1 MINTHPALAD
11 EKQKCCGCTA
21 CMNSCPTSA
30 IKMLSDNEGF
40 LYPTIDENICINCG
54 LCEKVCNFKNHF
66 NNDSLKNRDIKVYA
80 LKHKNEN
87 TRNASMSGGAFTAFS
102 DEILRNNGV
111 VYGCAL
117 DENLQAVHIR
127 AETNTDR
134 NLMRGSKYVQSCLGD
149 IFKKVKIDLESG
161 KNVLFS
167 GTACQIDGLK
177 GYLRKDYKNLILLD
191 IVCFGVPSP
200 IVWRKYLDYC
210 SKKYGKI
217 KIAIFRDKA
226 NFGWKSNVSTII
238 NENGK
243 MFHNKVY
250 ARLFSGKLAL
260 RPSCYECPYKAI
272 NRFSDITIGDYWGID
287 NNYSDFN
294 DNKGVSL
301 VILNNKKGIEFFE
314 NIKDQVNFIET
325 SIDNCMQPMLKG
337 NFEKPA
343 SKMREQFWNDLINIP
358 FYKIIK
364 KYTKKNIKQKIKS
377 LIRRIV

>member
-1 MINTHPALAD
+1 MPL
-11 EKQKCCGCTA
+11 KCLQTTKA
-21 CMNSCPTSA
+21 FYNPV
-30 IKMLSDNEGF
+30 
-40 LYPTIDENICINCG
+40 IDKNLCINCS
-54 LCEKVCNFKNHF
+54 LCEKVCNFKKHIN
-66 NNDSLKNRDIKVYA
+66 SSPEKTEPLKVYA
-80 LKHKNEN
+80 FKHKCEDI
-87 TRNASMSGGAFTAFS
+87 RKASMSGVAFTAFS
-102 DEILRNNGV
+102 DEILKNGGV
-111 VYGCAL
+111 VYGCTL
-117 DENLQAVHIR
+117 NDIFTAVHIR

-134 NLMRGSKYVQSCLGD
+134 NLMRGSKYVQSCMGD

-343 SKMREQFWNDLINIP
+343 SKMREQFWNDLINLP

-377 LIRRIV
+377 LITRIV